1 MYEPKKM
8 KVKVESK
15 RFDLKVK
22 VERVKKW
29 SKCMKNRLK
38 NGQKV

>member
-1 MYEPKKM
+1 MYELKNL
-8 KVKVESK
+8 KVNYESK